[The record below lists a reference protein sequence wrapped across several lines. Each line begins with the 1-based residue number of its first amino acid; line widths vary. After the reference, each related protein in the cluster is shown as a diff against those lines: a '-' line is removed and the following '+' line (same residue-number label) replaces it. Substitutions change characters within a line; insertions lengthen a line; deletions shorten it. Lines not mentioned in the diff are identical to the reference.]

1 MLDFCSPDTLPA
13 PFGYSHVVRLP
24 AGARLVYTSGQVGMG
39 PDGSVPD
46 SWEQQTRLAFENVGH
61 ALRAARAGWS
71 EVFKLTYFVT
81 DIEHLPQIRAI
92 RDEFVDTQ
100 NPPTS
105 SLVKVAGL
113 FRPDL
118 LIEIEAIAST
128 SEGSPV

>member
-1 MLDFCSPDTLPA
+1 MLDFRSPDTLPA
-13 PFGYSHVVRLP
+13 PFGYSHAVALP
-24 AGARLVYTSGQVGMG
+24 RGARLVYTSGQVGMS

-46 SWEQQTRLAFENVGH
+46 GWEQQTRLAFENVGH
-61 ALRAARAGWS
+61 ALRAAGAGWS
-71 EVFKLTYFVT
+71 DVFKLTYFVT
-81 DIEHLPQIRAI
+81 EIEPLPQIRAI

-113 FRPDL
+113 FRPHV

-128 SEGSPV
+128 SEASPL